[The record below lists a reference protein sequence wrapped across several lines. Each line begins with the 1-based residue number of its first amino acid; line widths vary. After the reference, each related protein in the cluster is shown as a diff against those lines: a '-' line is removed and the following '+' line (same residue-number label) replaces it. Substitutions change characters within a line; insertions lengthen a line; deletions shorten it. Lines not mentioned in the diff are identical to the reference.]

1 MLPVFESST
10 GLICDS
16 LESSI
21 TDFDQ
26 RICPT
31 VMQSC
36 ANVTSEA
43 CEDAFHQPEEAQQL
57 FACPVSDETVQDKI
71 WNQKGSLNTATFRRE
86 LQNRLDADSVTN
98 LVVFGQQAADTTAE
112 FYRCCVTSNVRI
124 LCYSP
129 RRAPV
134 AD

>member
-1 MLPVFESST
+1 
-10 GLICDS
+10 
-16 LESSI
+16 
-21 TDFDQ
+21 
-26 RICPT
+26 
-31 VMQSC
+31 MQSC

-57 FACPVSDETVQDKI
+57 FAYPVSDETVQDKI

-86 LQNRLDADSVTN
+86 HQNRLDADSMIN

-124 LCYSP
+124 LCHSP
-129 RRAPV
+129 RRTPV